1 MTIHKKTYRNG
12 PFKDFIA
19 QGTQIGNVLYMAGQ
33 VGIDDN
39 GIAPASIIEQTAI
52 AYSNMKH
59 VLSQF
64 GANMENIVDETFF
77 VTDMNALMDN
87 VEAVYSER
95 ESAYGGMPEVSQTV
109 VQVVALVQPEL
120 QIEIKCIAHL

>member
-1 MTIHKKTYRNG
+1 
-12 PFKDFIA
+12 
-19 QGTQIGNVLYMAGQ
+19 MAGQ